1 MGIKGFW
8 GAGAVDTPPDL
19 STLTSE
25 GYPTSGDPAKG
36 IPATKPRA
44 AWYYLIDQM
53 RSSLVKAAGITPK
66 ADADQFL
73 TALKSLNWIDNKK
86 IPGAKIADSAI
97 STEKIVAGA
106 VTYEKISAGIFATSQ
121 NVDEGTPRLIVTS
134 DVLLAVLQAL
144 LPAGVIMFYAG
155 TVVPNGW
162 LACNGGVYPRAKYAR
177 LFSAIG
183 TRYGAGDGSTTFAI
197 PKAHHQVLE
206 ATTTISEVGQVMEAG
221 LPDITGTV
229 GFDRFIHSSKGYA
242 YGKGSFADEAGVTGA
257 YKIEFDG
264 YDRNK
269 NENGV
274 DLLFDAK
281 RSSALFGRSNTNQMA
296 SLRLIAIIKF

>member
-66 ADADQFL
+66 PDADQFL

-86 IPGAKIADSAI
+86 IPGTKIADSAI

-134 DVLLAVLQAL
+134 DVLLEVLQAL

-221 LPDITGTV
+221 LPDI
-229 GFDRFIHSSKGYA
+229 DGYQNFMLGIPFGGRGGA
-242 YGKGSFADEAGVTGA
+242 FEKSVDGEAAEANLAGVSTI
-257 YKIEFDG
+257 KS
-264 YDRNK
+264 NK
-269 NENGV
+269 YTKVRFKASNENAIYRGTT
-274 DLLFDAK
+274 LQ
-281 RSSALFGRSNTNQMA
+281 TNA
-296 SLRLIAIIKF
+296 LRLMAIIKS

>member
-221 LPDITGTV
+221 LPDITGNAQDIHV
-229 GFDRFIHSSKGYA
+229 GAIPRGEQCFTWTKNGELTTAALNGDWGFGYFSFNASKSNA
-242 YGKGSFADEAGVTGA
+242 MFGKATT
-257 YKIEFDG
+257 
-264 YDRNK
+264 NQP
-269 NENGV
+269 
-274 DLLFDAK
+274 
-281 RSSALFGRSNTNQMA
+281 SAL
-296 SLRLIAIIKF
+296 RLLAIVKY

>member
-221 LPDITGTV
+221 LPDIIGWADGNV
-229 GFDRFIHSSKGYA
+229 GFVACGGAISIGNSGTTPPMTDVVHGNHRFDLKASTSNATFGKSS
-242 YGKGSFADEAGVTGA
+242 T
-257 YKIEFDG
+257 
-264 YDRNK
+264 NQP
-269 NENGV
+269 
-274 DLLFDAK
+274 
-281 RSSALFGRSNTNQMA
+281 SAL
-296 SLRLIAIIKF
+296 RLLAIIKH

>member
-221 LPDITGTV
+221 LPDIIGTV
-229 GFDRFIHSSKGYA
+229 DQIVSQNAAAKG
-242 YGKGSFADEAGVTGA
+242 TGA
-257 YKIEFDG
+257 LRWGDVVNTQAAVRSAPSPANIIFYAS
-264 YDRNK
+264 NA
-269 NENGV
+269 NGIYG
-274 DLLFDAK
+274 
-281 RSSALFGRSNTNQMA
+281 RSSTNQMA
-296 SLRLIAIIKF
+296 SLRALAIIKW

>member
-66 ADADQFL
+66 PDADQFL

-86 IPGAKIADSAI
+86 IPGTKIADSAI

-221 LPDITGTV
+221 LPDI
-229 GFDRFIHSSKGYA
+229 R
-242 YGKGSFADEAGVTGA
+242 GSFDGDLAVAVGDGCFLAQNHQPYSPVSTSKEGFHGVSFA
-257 YKIEFDG
+257 
-264 YDRNK
+264 
-269 NENGV
+269 
-274 DLLFDAK
+274 A
-281 RSSALFGRSNTNQMA
+281 SRSNRLHGKSETVQPA
-296 SLRLIAIIKF
+296 SIRLLAIIKI

>member
-66 ADADQFL
+66 PDADQFL

-86 IPGAKIADSAI
+86 IPGTKIADSAI

-134 DVLLAVLQAL
+134 DVLLA
-144 LPAGVIMFYAG
+144 
-155 TVVPNGW
+155 
-162 LACNGGVYPRAKYAR
+162 
-177 LFSAIG
+177 
-183 TRYGAGDGSTTFAI
+183 
-197 PKAHHQVLE
+197 
-206 ATTTISEVGQVMEAG
+206 
-221 LPDITGTV
+221 
-229 GFDRFIHSSKGYA
+229 
-242 YGKGSFADEAGVTGA
+242 
-257 YKIEFDG
+257 
-264 YDRNK
+264 
-269 NENGV
+269 
-274 DLLFDAK
+274 
-281 RSSALFGRSNTNQMA
+281 
-296 SLRLIAIIKF
+296 

>member
-221 LPDITGTV
+221 LPDIV
-229 GFDRFIHSSKGYA
+229 GNPDVYVPSS
-242 YGKGSFADEAGVTGA
+242 SRWSPSGA
-257 YKIEFDG
+257 YANIVGADKTTYQMITEANNQLVNVSFT
-264 YDRNK
+264 
-269 NENGV
+269 
-274 DLLFDAK
+274 AS
-281 RSSALFGRSNTNQMA
+281 RSSALYGSSDTVRMA
-296 SLRLIAIIKF
+296 SLRALAIIKI

>member
-66 ADADQFL
+66 PDADQFL

-86 IPGAKIADSAI
+86 IPGTKIADSAI

-221 LPDITGTV
+221 LPDIE
-229 GFDRFIHSSKGYA
+229 GYA
-242 YGKGSFADEAGVTGA
+242 WHLGGINNESNGALSFNPQTHHSLQDGGVIGSGNITIKASKANAIYKGTTFQTD
-257 YKIEFDG
+257 
-264 YDRNK
+264 
-269 NENGV
+269 
-274 DLLFDAK
+274 
-281 RSSALFGRSNTNQMA
+281 
-296 SLRLIAIIKF
+296 SLRLLAIVKI

>member
-221 LPDITGTV
+221 LPDIVGTV
-229 GFDRFIHSSKGYA
+229 GDYGTWYRSCSGAFSNSESFQKTLLQSSG
-242 YGKGSFADEAGVTGA
+242 
-257 YKIEFDG
+257 
-264 YDRNK
+264 
-269 NENGV
+269 
-274 DLLFDAK
+274 
-281 RSSALFGRSNTNQMA
+281 NTNFIFDKATFKASNSNAIYKGNTLQNA
-296 SLRLIAIIKF
+296 SLMLLAIVKY

>member
-221 LPDITGTV
+221 LPDISGKANGLRTVFGDLSTNWCEGSLVTENTTEQTNQSFESGT
-229 GFDRFIHSSKGYA
+229 A
-242 YGKGSFADEAGVTGA
+242 YGAARRDMSFLASRG
-257 YKIEFDG
+257 
-264 YDRNK
+264 
-269 NENGV
+269 
-274 DLLFDAK
+274 
-281 RSSALFGRSNTNQMA
+281 SALFGKSATTQMA
-296 SLRLIAIIKF
+296 SLRLLAIIKS

>member
-66 ADADQFL
+66 PDADQFL

-86 IPGAKIADSAI
+86 IPGTKIADSAI

-106 VTYEKISAGIFATSQ
+106 VTYEKISSGIFATSQ

-221 LPDITGTV
+221 LPDITGAIGV
-229 GFDRFIHSSKGYA
+229 VASNGRLGVEA
-242 YGKGSFADEAGVTGA
+242 PQGSFEGWDPMDVADVSTLPTGQVLNTRMNFKA
-257 YKIEFDG
+257 SHS
-264 YDRNK
+264 N
-269 NENGV
+269 
-274 DLLFDAK
+274 
-281 RSSALFGRSNTNQMA
+281 ALCGKSQTNQMA
-296 SLRLIAIIKF
+296 SLRLLAIVKY

>member
-221 LPDITGTV
+221 LPDISGW
-229 GFDRFIHSSKGYA
+229 F
-242 YGKGSFADEAGVTGA
+242 GSGNRSGVFWEAGGA
-257 YKIEFDG
+257 FSVDYS
-264 YDRNK
+264 
-269 NENGV
+269 ENGPSPTW
-274 DLLFDAK
+274 DPNGNRPHKINYSAK
-281 RSSALFGRSNTNQMA
+281 ASNAIHGKSPTVQTNA
-296 SLRLIAIIKF
+296 LRLLAIVKY

>member
-221 LPDITGTV
+221 LPDIEGMATQLLLNP
-229 GFDRFIHSSKGYA
+229 DAI
-242 YGKGSFADEAGVTGA
+242 AG
-257 YKIEFDG
+257 
-264 YDRNK
+264 
-269 NENGV
+269 GV
-274 DLLFDAK
+274 FVFSDTSEQDLLA
-281 RSSALFGRSNTNQMA
+281 SNDPYRQLVSNLSFKA
-296 SLRLIAIIKF
+296 SRGDSL

>member
-221 LPDITGTV
+221 LPDITGSV
-229 GFDRFIHSSKGYA
+229 SIPN
-242 YGKGSFADEAGVTGA
+242 GKDLVDNNYFQAQGALKLTSAANALGNAMGSGAGGRISVKA
-257 YKIEFDG
+257 S
-264 YDRNK
+264 
-269 NENGV
+269 
-274 DLLFDAK
+274 L
-281 RSSALFGRSNTNQMA
+281 SSALYGKSNTNQNNA
-296 SLRLIAIIKF
+296 LRLLAIIKI

>member
-66 ADADQFL
+66 PDADQFL

-86 IPGAKIADSAI
+86 IPGTKIADSAI

-106 VTYEKISAGIFATSQ
+106 VTYEKISSGIFATSQ

-221 LPDITGTV
+221 LPDIRGKAKMRWPSLIDAQGGALYKEAADSQTSSSLGATEQSSLLCLAA
-229 GFDRFIHSSKGYA
+229 HSYNS
-242 YGKGSFADEAGVTGA
+242 
-257 YKIEFDG
+257 
-264 YDRNK
+264 
-269 NENGV
+269 
-274 DLLFDAK
+274 
-281 RSSALFGRSNTNQMA
+281 LFGKSETNQMA
-296 SLRLIAIIKF
+296 SLRLMSIIKA

>member
-221 LPDITGTV
+221 LPDINGGIISVSSDDRLGFEGAWGCFSGTSDTAV
-229 GFDRFIHSSKGYA
+229 TVLSSLPK
-242 YGKGSFADEAGVTGA
+242 
-257 YKIEFDG
+257 
-264 YDRNK
+264 
-269 NENGV
+269 
-274 DLLFDAK
+274 
-281 RSSALFGRSNTNQMA
+281 GRSRPTTLGFLASKSNALYDGSEVRVA
-296 SLRLIAIIKF
+296 SLRALAIIKT

>member
-221 LPDITGTV
+221 LPDISGWVDIRLSALMGGISGACVSERV
-229 GFDRFIHSSKGYA
+229 GEGNKADVQISGVSSQY
-242 YGKGSFADEAGVTGA
+242 
-257 YKIEFDG
+257 
-264 YDRNK
+264 NK
-269 NENGV
+269 LHI
-274 DLLFDAK
+274 DLK
-281 RSSALFGRSNTNQMA
+281 KSNALFGKSQTNQMA
-296 SLRLIAIIKF
+296 SLRLLAIVKY

>member
-66 ADADQFL
+66 PDADQFL

-86 IPGAKIADSAI
+86 IPGTKIADSAI

-221 LPDITGTV
+221 LPDISGNFTAYRWSGEEEIGQSIRNGAFTTRVDFKNGAQSPIGTDL
-229 GFDRFIHSSKGYA
+229 GTNSFSFKASS
-242 YGKGSFADEAGVTGA
+242 SNSI
-257 YKIEFDG
+257 YK
-264 YDRNK
+264 
-269 NENGV
+269 
-274 DLLFDAK
+274 
-281 RSSALFGRSNTNQMA
+281 SSTVQTNA
-296 SLRLIAIIKF
+296 LRLLAIVKY

>member
-66 ADADQFL
+66 PDADQFL

-86 IPGAKIADSAI
+86 IPGTKIADSAI

-221 LPDITGTV
+221 LPDITGLANFV
-229 GFDRFIHSSKGYA
+229 DMGRSPSVSGAFSFDRVYTDNHILFETSPDKWKAVENFRFKASKDSPLH
-242 YGKGSFADEAGVTGA
+242 GKST
-257 YKIEFDG
+257 
-264 YDRNK
+264 
-269 NENGV
+269 
-274 DLLFDAK
+274 
-281 RSSALFGRSNTNQMA
+281 TNQMA
-296 SLRLIAIIKF
+296 SLRLLAIIKW

>member
-221 LPDITGTV
+221 LPDIVGTV
-229 GFDRFIHSSKGYA
+229 GFNSQATTADGAFAMLSTGSTYVGGEINPNLNKSVKFTASLSHAA
-242 YGKGSFADEAGVTGA
+242 Y
-257 YKIEFDG
+257 
-264 YDRNK
+264 RNSTT
-269 NENGV
+269 V
-274 DLLFDAK
+274 
-281 RSSALFGRSNTNQMA
+281 QMS
-296 SLRLIAIIKF
+296 SLRLIAIIKS

>member
-221 LPDITGTV
+221 LPDITGTIGIV
-229 GFDRFIHSSKGYA
+229 ANNGRLGVEA
-242 YGKGSFADEAGVTGA
+242 PKGSFEDWDPMGVADVSTLPTGRVLNTRMNFKA
-257 YKIEFDG
+257 
-264 YDRNK
+264 
-269 NENGV
+269 
-274 DLLFDAK
+274 
-281 RSSALFGRSNTNQMA
+281 SRSNALCGKSQTNQMA
-296 SLRLIAIIKF
+296 SLRLLAIIKI

>member
-229 GFDRFIHSSKGYA
+229 YGPLLGGSASADRAFEVSKIGTTVNVGTGSGSSTLVNID
-242 YGKGSFADEAGVTGA
+242 FAAS
-257 YKIEFDG
+257 
-264 YDRNK
+264 
-269 NENGV
+269 
-274 DLLFDAK
+274 
-281 RSSALFGRSNTNQMA
+281 RSSSLNGKSTTIQTNA
-296 SLRLIAIIKF
+296 LRLLAIIKS

>member
-66 ADADQFL
+66 PDADQFL

-86 IPGAKIADSAI
+86 IPGTKIADSAI

-221 LPDITGTV
+221 LPDIVGSFGDFSARPQVEAFGTGA
-229 GFDRFIHSSKGYA
+229 FSLSKTGAWGYSGQEVLISVHNA
-242 YGKGSFADEAGVTGA
+242 NLKASRSNAIYGKSGTS
-257 YKIEFDG
+257 
-264 YDRNK
+264 
-269 NENGV
+269 
-274 DLLFDAK
+274 
-281 RSSALFGRSNTNQMA
+281 QMA
-296 SLRLIAIIKF
+296 SLRLIAIIKI